1 MNKLINIIYVQRKS
15 FPNKVFFLKRNQTNN
30 FHSLE
35 YLPLSSSD
43 TSLLLF
49 ENRNK
54 S

>member
-1 MNKLINIIYVQRKS
+1 MYKE
-15 FPNKVFFLKRNQTNN
+15 KVFQIKFFLKRNQTNN